1 MATCL
6 TRTLTKLPLVQIGD
20 EFGGRDHGTVIHAC
34 KVVNNLISSSND
46 FKRTLDTLAGKIQE
60 S

>member
-1 MATCL
+1 MYL

-34 KVVNNLISSSND
+34 KVINNLITGSCD
-46 FKRTLDTLAGKIQE
+46 FKRRLDDLAVKIRE
-60 S
+60 A